1 MGEVIT
7 YDSIYDA
14 LRKEKFKGEL
24 QKLDKEFL
32 NEIANY
38 IAEKRI
44 MLKSQ
49 EEKDS
54 IFASSSVQKT
64 RNQLVNTSKI
74 IKELYNKRESKIIQ
88 LALFSAKS
96 ESQVEDYSIMLDEEK
111 ELYEA
116 VLQCL
121 KDYRK
126 DILYKVLEGVRLRE
140 TVEEVEEEKS
150 KVSILLDIKEFVGE
164 DLKSY
169 GPFQKGDI
177 VSVPEKIKE
186 VLIRTNK
193 AEEI

>member
-126 DILYKVLEGVRLRE
+126 DILHKVLEGVRLRE